1 MLALA
6 GCSTG
11 DYRLFHPVGAIAN
24 VELLYTIIDVGVML
38 LIILPVAVMIGV
50 FSWRYHHSR
59 NATHTPDW
67 SHSLTLEF
75 LVWGVPL
82 IMVAVLGYF
91 SFQSIFMVNPYGPTV
106 LDRNIA
112 ATAPLDVDV
121 ITTDWQWIFVYPDQ
135 HIATIDELVVPAG
148 RSVHLRLTSTS
159 VMNGFYIPQIAPMI
173 DVMPGMRTK
182 DAFESDQTGNFEG
195 FSTDFSGAGFS
206 WMQFAT
212 KIVTTSDFT
221 QWVSTVQ
228 ASPTQLSYAAFQTL
242 AKPTVNVGAKPS
254 YFSNVDPKLF
264 EKVYDAAN
272 AGVVYPVPADLT
284 KSIADVSAQGP
295 QASVAQ

>member
-11 DYRLFHPVGAIAN
+11 DYRLFHPVGAIAHT
-24 VELLYTIIDVGVML
+24 ELLYTIIDVGVML
-38 LIILPVAVMIGV
+38 IIILPVAVMIGV

-82 IMVAVLGYF
+82 IMVAALGYF
-91 SFQSIFMVNPYGPTV
+91 SFKSIFMVNPYGPTV
-106 LDRNIA
+106 LESNA
-112 ATAPLDVDV
+112 AAPLDVDV
-121 ITTDWQWIFVYPDQ
+121 ITTDWQWIFVYPAQ
-135 HIATIDELVVPAG
+135 HIATIDELEVPAG
-148 RSVHLRLTSTS
+148 RNVQLRLTSTS
-159 VMNGFYIPQIAPMI
+159 VMNGFYIPQLAPMI

-206 WMQFAT
+206 WMRFAT
-212 KIVTTSDFT
+212 KIVAPADFDK
-221 QWVSTVQ
+221 WISTVQ
-228 ASPTQLSYAAFQTL
+228 ASPTQLSYAAFQKL
-242 AKPTVNVGAKPS
+242 AQPTVNVSAKPA

-272 AGVVYPVPADLT
+272 AGVVYPVPAALT

-295 QASVAQ
+295 QASAAK